1 MGWEAW
7 FAFGVVGVILFGL
20 ATNRASDALLVG
32 GVVAMGLAG
41 ILSPAEMFA
50 GFSNTGM
57 LTVGALYVVT
67 AGLRETGALQ
77 TIGDW
82 VLGRA
87 RDERNVLRRLSGITA
102 MSAFLNNTPIVA
114 MFIPIVEDWC
124 RKHQVS
130 PSRLLIPVSYFSI
143 LGGTCTLIGTSTNLV
158 VNGLMVQAVKSDP
171 GLAGHLYEI
180 GIFEL
185 GRVGLP
191 YAIVGTVFLLLAG
204 PRLLPRRQGA
214 RERLDATAREYLA
227 NMRIETGCRLA
238 GKRVEEAGLRRLA
251 GLFLID
257 IWRENRMIA
266 PVGPDE
272 VLKEGDILTFTG
284 VVNNIVD
291 LERIP
296 GLVPFIDE
304 DYEAQAAARR
314 HEMLCEAVVSRTSP
328 LINKTIRDANF
339 RARYN
344 AAVVALNRGG
354 HRLQGRVGDIELQ
367 QGDTLLLQAGPH
379 FVDAQRNNSDF
390 FLVSG
395 VNDSRAVRH
404 DKALLSLGL
413 LGMLILLMTTGKM
426 EIVLA
431 AFLVAGLMIG
441 TRCVS
446 VADARRSVD
455 WQTLIT
461 IGAAFGLGTGLVNSG
476 AVEVIAGKVV
486 AAMGPWGPRA
496 VLLGVY
502 VMTALFT
509 EIVTTNAAAA
519 IMFPFA
525 VAIAQGLGVDPRPF
539 AMTIAFAASASFV
552 TPLGY
557 QTNLMVYG
565 PGGYSLR
572 DFVRIGL
579 PLTLL
584 LVATATLLVP
594 IAWPF

>member
-7 FAFGVVGVILFGL
+7 FSFGVVGAILFGL

-32 GVVAMGLAG
+32 GVVLMGLVG
-41 ILSPAEMFA
+41 ILSPSEMFA

-77 TIGDW
+77 SIGDW
-82 VLGRA
+82 VLGGA
-87 RDERNVLRRLSGITA
+87 RNEHHVLRRLSSVTA

-124 RKHQVS
+124 RKHRVS

-158 VNGLMVQAVKSDP
+158 VNGLMIQAAKNDP
-171 GLAGHLYEI
+171 SLADRLFEMSV
-180 GIFEL
+180 FEL

-191 YAIVGTVFLLLAG
+191 YAIVGTAYLLLIG
-204 PRLLPRRQGA
+204 PRLLPKQRAACDRLGA
-214 RERLDATAREYLA
+214 AAREYLA

-238 GKRVEEAGLRRLA
+238 GKCVEEAGLRRLT

-257 IWRENRMIA
+257 VWRNNRMIA

-272 VLKEGDILTFTG
+272 VLEEGDILTFTG
-284 VVNNIVD
+284 VVNHIVD

-296 GLVPFIDE
+296 GLVAFIDE

-328 LINKTIRDANF
+328 LINKTIREANF

-344 AAVVALNRGG
+344 AAVVAVHRGG

-395 VNDSRAVRH
+395 VSDSSALRD
-404 DKALLSLGL
+404 DKAWLSLGL
-413 LGMLILLMTTGKM
+413 LGLLVLLMTTGKM

-431 AFLVAGLMIG
+431 AFLVAGLMIA

-476 AVEVIAGKVV
+476 AVEAISGQVV

-502 VMTALFT
+502 LMTTLFT
-509 EIVTTNAAAA
+509 ELITNNAAAA
-519 IMFPFA
+519 LMFPFA

-539 AMTIAFAASASFV
+539 AMTIAFAASASFM

-565 PGGYSLR
+565 PGRYSLR

-579 PLTLL
+579 PLNVLL
-584 LVATATLLVP
+584 MLTATLLVP
-594 IAWPF
+594 LAWPF